1 MYFSHT
7 STPISAHKLSF
18 RSRVMSLPRGQVLL
32 DIQQEAEVAQVADTI
47 TSIAQ
52 PRSLAQQVIPS
63 ACQAPASSSVPS
75 PHVSA
80 PDRRTPW
87 SRAREGAVPLA
98 SSAAP
103 NGRAL
108 TAGARRLLP
117 TAGAILGA
125 AHPSLRWCFVQL

>member
-1 MYFSHT
+1 M
-7 STPISAHKLSF
+7 
-18 RSRVMSLPRGQVLL
+18 PRGQVLL

-52 PRSLAQQVIPS
+52 PRSLAQQVGPPARQPPARSS
-63 ACQAPASSSVPS
+63 APS

-80 PDRRTPW
+80 PTRRTP
-87 SRAREGAVPLA
+87 RPPAREGAALLA
-98 SSAAP
+98 CSAAP
-103 NGRAL
+103 NSRAL

-125 AHPSLRWCFVQL
+125 ANPSLRWCFVQL